1 MRKSPYLCKHNYGKK
16 PTIIHSI
23 NKNKNN
29 NETKNF
35 TFNDDR
41 PALSGSVGRECLDR
55 RSTAIGYFDNN
66 SHVQGV
72 EIPSTIS
79 LQVGDLIVV
88 TANVTGNYWNTVNVC
103 KANGYWPGDA
113 LLTLASNI
121 ASEDGKQFFIP
132 VSTEI
137 LSALENGNPQ
147 NYLYFDG
154 NDYTLTSVDVTHGNA
169 NLFTRYISPSSPTAS
184 LPSSSTNS
192 K

>member
-1 MRKSPYLCKHNYGKK
+1 MKK
-16 PTIIHSI
+16 RFLLFMMT
-23 NKNKNN
+23 
-29 NETKNF
+29 
-35 TFNDDR
+35 
-41 PALSGSVGRECLDR
+41 ALLSVGAWAENVWTG
-55 RSTAIGYFDNN
+55 STAIGYFDNN

-103 KANGYWPGDA
+103 KANNYWSGDA

-137 LSALENGNPQ
+137 LSALENGSPQ

-154 NDYTLTSVDVTHGNA
+154 HDYTLNSVDVTHGNA
-169 NLFTRYISPSSPTAS
+169 NIYTNAGGREQNSWQGEQLSKELFA
-184 LPSSSTNS
+184 LANVGDW
-192 K
+192 